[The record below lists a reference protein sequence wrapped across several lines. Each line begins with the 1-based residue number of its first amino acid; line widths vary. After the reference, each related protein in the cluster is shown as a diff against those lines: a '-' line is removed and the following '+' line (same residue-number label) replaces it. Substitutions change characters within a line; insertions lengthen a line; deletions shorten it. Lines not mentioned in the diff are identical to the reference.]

1 MIKAFL
7 MLDDFL
13 YIVVII
19 GLILYALSLRRRM
32 AGLNDPELWLTRKE
46 RHARAL
52 EKLEAE
58 DAELRRARLLKD
70 MEIINGTTTTH
81 KENTL

>member
-7 MLDDFL
+7 LLDDFL

-32 AGLNDPELWLTRKE
+32 AGLKDPELWLTRKE

-52 EKLEAE
+52 EKLEDQ
-58 DAELRRARLLKD
+58 DAELRQARLLKD
-70 MEIINGTTTTH
+70 LDIINGTTTH
-81 KENTL
+81 KENT